1 MALGDLLP
9 GFLQRSDDADDGV
22 LRECRHCGSKFD
34 EPVDRCR
41 VCEATEIATYEF
53 VTASSDTDESVEGQP
68 TGSRED
74 GSDAPGDETIEED
87 GDSEREPEPGPEP
100 EPDRGDHEDRPD
112 GGPEREPGP
121 DPEPDPERDDRS

>member
-9 GFLQRSDDADDGV
+9 RFLQRSDDSDDGV
-22 LRECRHCGSKFD
+22 LRECRHCGAKFD

-53 VTASSDTDESVEGQP
+53 VTVSSDTDESVGVEGQP
-68 TGSRED
+68 TGSREGED
-74 GSDAPGDETIEED
+74 GSNARGDETIEED
-87 GDSEREPEPGPEP
+87 GDSEREPEPEP

-112 GGPEREPGP
+112 GEPAPE
-121 DPEPDPERDDRS
+121 PERDDRS